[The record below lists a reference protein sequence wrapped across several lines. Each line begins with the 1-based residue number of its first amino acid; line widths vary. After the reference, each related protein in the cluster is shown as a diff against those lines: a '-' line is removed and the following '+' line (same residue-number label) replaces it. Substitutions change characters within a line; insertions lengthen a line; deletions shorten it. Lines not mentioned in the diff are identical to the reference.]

1 MDYIYMSISV
11 KRMTF
16 FLDDTDDM
24 DDIFLDYMDYIDD
37 ILDDDIK

>member
-1 MDYIYMSISV
+1 MSISV
-11 KRMTF
+11 KRMTFF